1 MITRKKTR
9 ELSFGGVSIGGENP
23 ILIQSMTNTPTE
35 DVEATDWQIRALE
48 EAGCEAV
55 RLAVPTLESAKTFSE
70 LRRRNIRM
78 PLVADIHYD
87 YRIALRAI
95 CEGAD
100 KIRINPGNIGSRE
113 HTLEVVRAAKS
124 AGVPIRIGVN
134 SGSLEESILKKHGA
148 PTPEALVESA
158 LYHAKILEDSDFF
171 DICISVKAS
180 NVVDMIRANQLLSAA
195 VDYPIHLGVTEAGGA
210 EMGLVKSSVFGEYT
224 LFSPPVE
231 GMTGPVWF
239 KRAGGLVGSY
249 VLSAANWLCI
259 ALSLAAGVRTLF
271 KKNRLRQD
279 TLLTAVLWV
288 IFGTTVL
295 MYVRMCFGAP
305 HTCTQN
311 FRYTTPL
318 LLCGAVWL
326 GKWTQDLQEN
336 GKTPALAAIT
346 APVGV
351 FCGASAWVYTL
362 LGMK

>member
-35 DVEATDWQIRALE
+35 DVEATYWQIRALE

-134 SGSLEESILKKHGA
+134 SGSLEESILKKYGA

-195 VDYPIHLGVTEAGGA
+195 VDYPIHLGVTEAGA
-210 EMGLVKSSVFGEYT
+210 SRSAVVKSSVGIGT
-224 LFSPPVE
+224 LLAQGIGDTVRVSLTDEPVE
-231 GMTGPVWF
+231 EIVVAKEILSSLGLYAHGKMDIVSCPTCGRTSIDLIRLVAHFEERVRALGLDKKPLRIALMGCGVNGPGEA
-239 KRAGGLVGSY
+239 RECDLGIAGGKGEGLV
-249 VLSAANWLCI
+249 
-259 ALSLAAGVRTLF
+259 F
-271 KKNRLRQD
+271 KK
-279 TLLTAVLWV
+279 
-288 IFGTTVL
+288 
-295 MYVRMCFGAP
+295 
-305 HTCTQN
+305 
-311 FRYTTPL
+311 
-318 LLCGAVWL
+318 
-326 GKWTQDLQEN
+326 GKILYKVKEEHLVD
-336 GKTPALAAIT
+336 ALIEEI
-346 APVGV
+346 
-351 FCGASAWVYTL
+351 YK
-362 LGMK
+362 M